1 MPLMKIFYS
10 SASPY
15 STKVRMAAHFAG
27 LAAQSAAA
35 DTNADPAE
43 LLAANPLGKIPTL
56 VTDEG
61 LAVYDSR
68 AIMNYIDR
76 QTKGTLYPRNAA
88 KRTEVDILEATA
100 DGICDSLLAI
110 VYERRSRPEEKV
122 HQPWIDR
129 QWQKVERAL
138 DHLEENMPR
147 LGKKPNAGHFAL
159 AAMLRYIELR
169 FAGKWQRGRPK
180 LKRFLSRFEAVFPDY
195 AQFKD

>member
-1 MPLMKIFYS
+1 MKIFYS
-10 SASPY
+10 DASPY
-15 STKVRMAAHFAG
+15 SAKVRMAAHYAG
-27 LAAQSAAA
+27 LAAESVSV

-56 VTDEG
+56 LTDEG

-68 AIMNYIDR
+68 AIMNHIDR
-76 QTKGTLYPRNAA
+76 QTRGSLYPRNAV
-88 KRTEVDILEATA
+88 KRTEVDVLEATA

-110 VYERRSRPEEKV
+110 VYERRLRPEEKI

-138 DHLEENMPR
+138 DHLEANMPR
-147 LGKKPNAGHFAL
+147 LGKKPHAGHFAL
-159 AAMLRYIELR
+159 AAMLRYIEMR

-180 LKRFLSRFEAVFPDY
+180 LKRYLARFEAVFPDY
-195 AQFKD
+195 ALFKG

>member
-1 MPLMKIFYS
+1 MTS
-10 SASPY
+10 
-15 STKVRMAAHFAG
+15 
-27 LAAQSAAA
+27 
-35 DTNADPAE
+35 E

-56 VTDEG
+56 LTDEG
-61 LAVYDSR
+61 LAVFDSR

-76 QTKGTLYPRNAA
+76 QTRGSLYPRNAA
-88 KRTEVDILEATA
+88 KRTETDILEATA

-110 VYERRSRPEEKV
+110 VYERRARPEEKI

-138 DHLEENMPR
+138 DHLEANMPR

-169 FAGKWQRGRPK
+169 FTGKWQRGRPK
-180 LKRFLSRFEAVFPDY
+180 LKRYLARFEAVFPDY
-195 AQFKD
+195 AKFKD

>member
-1 MPLMKIFYS
+1 MKIFYS
-10 SASPY
+10 TTSPY

-27 LAAQSAAA
+27 LDVESVAT

-61 LAVYDSR
+61 LAVFDSR
-68 AIMNYIDR
+68 VIMQFIDR
-76 QTKGTLYPRNAA
+76 QSRGSLYPRNAA
-88 KRTEVDILEATA
+88 KRTEVDIVEAMA

-110 VYERRSRPEEKV
+110 VYERRMRPEEKV

-129 QWQKVERAL
+129 QWTKVERAL
-138 DHLEENMPR
+138 DHLEANMPR
-147 LGKKPNAGHFAL
+147 LGKKPNGGHFAL
-159 AAMLRYIELR
+159 AAMLRYIETR
-169 FAGKWQRGRPK
+169 FAGKWQKGRPK

-195 AQFKD
+195 AKFKD

>member
-1 MPLMKIFYS
+1 MKIFYS
-10 SASPY
+10 DASPY
-15 STKVRMAAHFAG
+15 STKVRMAAHYAG
-27 LAAQSAAA
+27 LAAESVVV

-56 VTDEG
+56 LTDDG

-76 QTKGTLYPRNAA
+76 QTRGALYPRNAA
-88 KRTEVDILEATA
+88 KRTETDIVEATA

-110 VYERRSRPEEKV
+110 VYERRLRPEEKI

-138 DHLEENMPR
+138 DHLEANMPR
-147 LGKKPNAGHFAL
+147 LGKKPNAGHFAV

-180 LKRFLSRFEAVFPDY
+180 LKRYLARFEAVFPDY
-195 AQFKD
+195 AQFKG

>member
-1 MPLMKIFYS
+1 MKIFYS
-10 SASPY
+10 DASPY
-15 STKVRMAAHFAG
+15 STKVRMAAHYAG
-27 LAAQSAAA
+27 LAAEAVAV

-56 VTDEG
+56 LTDDG
-61 LAVYDSR
+61 LAVFDSR

-76 QTKGTLYPRNAA
+76 QTRGALYPRNAV
-88 KRTEVDILEATA
+88 KRTETDILEATA

-110 VYERRSRPEEKV
+110 VYERRFRPEEKI

-138 DHLEENMPR
+138 DHLEANMPR
-147 LGKKPNAGHFAL
+147 LGRKPHAGHFAL

-169 FAGKWQRGRPK
+169 FAGKWQRGRPR

>member
-1 MPLMKIFYS
+1 MKIFYS

-27 LAAQSAAA
+27 LAAQSVAA

-169 FAGKWQRGRPK
+169 FAGRWQRGRPK

>member
-1 MPLMKIFYS
+1 NSHSTQLRAQNRFALLPELPQNRMPLMKIFYS

-27 LAAQSAAA
+27 LDAQPVAT

-68 AIMNYIDR
+68 AIMTYIDR

-88 KRTEVDILEATA
+88 KRTEVDVLEATA

-110 VYERRSRPEEKV
+110 VYERRFRPEEKI
-122 HQPWIDR
+122 HQPW
-129 QWQKVERAL
+129 
-138 DHLEENMPR
+138 
-147 LGKKPNAGHFAL
+147 
-159 AAMLRYIELR
+159 
-169 FAGKWQRGRPK
+169 
-180 LKRFLSRFEAVFPDY
+180 
-195 AQFKD
+195 

>member
-1 MPLMKIFYS
+1 MKIFYS
-10 SASPY
+10 VNSPY
-15 STKVRMAAHFAG
+15 STKVRMAALFAG
-27 LAAQSAAA
+27 LAPEEIAV

-43 LLAANPLGKIPTL
+43 LLAANPLGKIPAL
-56 VTDEG
+56 QTDDG
-61 LAVYDSR
+61 LGVYDSR

-76 QTKGTLYPRNAA
+76 QTRGSLYPRNAV

-100 DGICDSLLAI
+100 DGICDSLLSI
-110 VYERRSRPEEKV
+110 VYERRMRPEEKV
-122 HQPWIDR
+122 YQPWIDR

-138 DHLEENMPR
+138 DHLEANMPR

-180 LKRFLSRFEAVFPDY
+180 LKRYLARFEAVFPEY

>member
-1 MPLMKIFYS
+1 MKIFYS

-15 STKVRMAAHFAG
+15 STKVRMAAHHAG
-27 LAAQSAAA
+27 LAAESVAV

-43 LLAANPLGKIPTL
+43 LIAANPLGKIPTL
-56 VTDEG
+56 VTDDG

-76 QTKGTLYPRNAA
+76 QSRGALYPRNAA
-88 KRTEVDILEATA
+88 KRTEVDVLEATA

-110 VYERRSRPEEKV
+110 VYERRFRPEEKV

-129 QWQKVERAL
+129 QWAKVERAL
-138 DHLEENMPR
+138 DHLEADMPR
-147 LGKKPNAGHFAL
+147 LGRKPHAGHFAL

-180 LKRFLSRFEAVFPDY
+180 LKRFLARFEAVFPDY
-195 AQFKD
+195 AKFKD

>member
-1 MPLMKIFYS
+1 MKIYYS
-10 SASPY
+10 NLSPY
-15 STKVRMAAHFAG
+15 STKVRMAAHYAG
-27 LAAQSAAA
+27 LAAESVAV
-35 DTNADPAE
+35 DTSADPAE
-43 LLAANPLGKIPTL
+43 LLDANPLGKIPTL
-56 VTDEG
+56 VTDDG
-61 LAVYDSR
+61 LAVFDSR
-68 AIMNYIDR
+68 AIMAYIDR
-76 QTKGTLYPRNAA
+76 QTRGALYPRNAA
-88 KRTEVDILEATA
+88 KRTEVDVLEATA

-110 VYERRSRPEEKV
+110 VYERRMRPEEKV

-138 DHLEENMPR
+138 DHLEANMPR

-180 LKRFLSRFEAVFPDY
+180 LKRFLARFEAIFPDY